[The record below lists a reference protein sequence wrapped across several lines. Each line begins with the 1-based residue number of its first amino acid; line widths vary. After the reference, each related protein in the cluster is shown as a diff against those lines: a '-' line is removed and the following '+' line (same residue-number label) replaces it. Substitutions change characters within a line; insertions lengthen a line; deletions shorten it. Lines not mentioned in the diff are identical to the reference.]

1 MAEARKA
8 ASLWDKD
15 IVSRALVDSMWKFDP
30 RIQVKNPVMFVVEVT
45 ALAVTIII
53 VQNLLGGNTKFLGF
67 EFQIAIWLWF
77 TVGFAN
83 FAEAMAEGR
92 GKAQADNL
100 RKTRT
105 ETLARVL
112 KDGAEQM
119 VPATSLRRDDVVMV
133 LANEVIPGDGEVIE

>member
-1 MAEARKA
+1 MSEARKA

-30 RIQVKNPVMFVVEVT
+30 RVQIKNPVMFVVEVT

-92 GKAQADNL
+92 GKAQAENL

-105 ETLARVL
+105 ETQATLLRE
-112 KDGAEQM
+112 GAEIK
-119 VPATSLRRDDVVMV
+119 VPAPSLRRDDVVIV
-133 LANEVIPGDGEVIE
+133 RAGEVIPGDGE

>member
-1 MAEARKA
+1 MSEQRKA
-8 ASLWDKD
+8 PSLWDKD
-15 IVSRALVDSMWKFDP
+15 IVSRALIDSIWKFDP
-30 RIQVKNPVMFVVEVT
+30 RVQVKNPVMFVVEVT
-45 ALAVTIII
+45 ALAVTIILLRDI
-53 VQNLLGGNTKFLGF
+53 LGGHSKFVGF

-105 ETLARVL
+105 QTQARQI
-112 KDGAEQM
+112 KQGQEIM
-119 VPATSLRRDDVVMV
+119 VPATSLRRDDVVLV
-133 LANEVIPGDGEVIE
+133 KAGEVI